1 MQKAYRDGLVV
12 QLKPGAVPQYKKYL
26 DESAGRTI
34 TNDWDDIAQA
44 AGNESLGYPTQ
55 KPEALLERII
65 RVSSN
70 AGDVVLDPF
79 CGCGTTVAAAQRL
92 HRSWIGIDVTYLAI
106 GLIRRRLYDTF
117 GPGALPE
124 VVGEPTTV
132 EEAAELARTAPFQFQ
147 VWALG
152 LVGARPV
159 EKKKGADK
167 GIDGRLYFHD
177 EADKTKEIA
186 GAVGSKT
193 TDVVSTTGE
202 AITDSWIT
210 TRVSASFVN
219 ETLLKG
225 SNIDVDTEDHV
236 VTLTGVVGSAAA
248 KARAGTIAQS
258 TEGVTRVANK
268 LVVK

>member
-1 MQKAYRDGLVV
+1 MHISICWIPVMLAGAVIAGSACTQKASDDTTATVDVPNADTYKTPDAIRDDAASIAD
-12 QLKPGAVPQYKKYL
+12 KAE
-26 DESAGRTI
+26 DAGRETAED
-34 TNDWDDIAQA
+34 TKNLAERTGDKAREIA
-44 AGNESLGYPTQ
+44 
-55 KPEALLERII
+55 
-65 RVSSN
+65 
-70 AGDVVLDPF
+70 
-79 CGCGTTVAAAQRL
+79 VA
-92 HRSWIGIDVTYLAI
+92 T
-106 GLIRRRLYDTF
+106 
-117 GPGALPE
+117 
-124 VVGEPTTV
+124 
-132 EEAAELARTAPFQFQ
+132 
-147 VWALG
+147 
-152 LVGARPV
+152 
-159 EKKKGADK
+159 
-167 GIDGRLYFHD
+167 
-177 EADKTKEIA
+177 ADKTKEIA